1 MTENNKP
8 EWFEIAESDGV
19 SQPAKVRRTLPIAA
33 VVAAALIIGVGAVVA
48 QTQEE
53 TPAQAIETTTAATDQ
68 VNPTTSVSATA
79 TPNTTVTPTQS
90 AMANP
95 NIAKLPTGGEHEGEE
110 GEHEGRGKHGP
121 REPHDENEEHNF
133 EGDND

>member
-19 SQPAKVRRTLPIAA
+19 SQPKKVRRTMPIAA
-33 VVAAALIIGVGAVVA
+33 VVVAGLIIGIGAVVA

-53 TPAQAIETTTAATDQ
+53 SPAQATETTTVATDQ
-68 VNPTTSVSATA
+68 VKATASTSATTTTA
-79 TPNTTVTPTQS
+79 TPKTTVAPTQS

-95 NIAKLPTGGEHEGEE
+95 NIAKLPTGGG
-110 GEHEGRGKHGP
+110 HEGRENHGD
-121 REPHDENEEHNF
+121 RENHS
-133 EGDND
+133 EGDDD